1 MKKSQRKV
9 VAILIPPP
17 SNSLPPG
24 KGVQNFPL
32 HLMERVRM
40 RKVRVRKT
48 SPSPLKGEDKVRVK
62 SFEGITRSGHSLKRK
77 NMYSILTE
85 YM

>member
-1 MKKSQRKV
+1 MKQSQREV
-9 VAILIPPP
+9 VAILVPPL
-17 SNSLPPG
+17 SNSLPRWG
-24 KGVQNFPL
+24 ESTEFP
-32 HLMERVRM
+32 
-40 RKVRVRKT
+40 

-77 NMYSILTE
+77 NMYSILTK